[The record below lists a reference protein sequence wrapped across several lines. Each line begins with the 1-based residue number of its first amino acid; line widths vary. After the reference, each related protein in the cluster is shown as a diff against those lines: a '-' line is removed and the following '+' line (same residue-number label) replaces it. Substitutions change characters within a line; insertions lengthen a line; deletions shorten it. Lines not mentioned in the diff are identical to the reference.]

1 MSSISTLLLV
11 LTLQS
16 LDSIRV
22 FNSSMRWTDG
32 WSANELTFAWLEAGR
47 QAGRT
52 ATSADALG
60 RSGREGIFMTPVPL
74 GCH

>member
-1 MSSISTLLLV
+1 
-11 LTLQS
+11 
-16 LDSIRV
+16 
-22 FNSSMRWTDG
+22 MRWTDG